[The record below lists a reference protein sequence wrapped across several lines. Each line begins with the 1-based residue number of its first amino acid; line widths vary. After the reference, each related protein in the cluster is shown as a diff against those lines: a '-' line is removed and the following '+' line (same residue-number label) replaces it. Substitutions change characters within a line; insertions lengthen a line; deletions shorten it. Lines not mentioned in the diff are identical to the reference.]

1 MRFEELSLGQTAT
14 IRKTIS
20 ESDILAY
27 AGLTGDFNPL
37 HVDAEYAART
47 RFGTR
52 IAHGMLTAG
61 LVSHVLGMRLPGT
74 GAIYLGQSLR
84 FTAPVRAGDTIE
96 ARAEVVELVPAQ
108 RRVRLKTVCENQ
120 LGEKV
125 LEGEALMM
133 IEEVA

>member
-1 MRFEELSLGQTAT
+1 MRFEELTLGQTAT
-14 IRKTIS
+14 IQKIIS
-20 ESDILAY
+20 EADIIAY
-27 AGLTGDFNPL
+27 AGLTGDFNPI

-74 GAIYLGQSLR
+74 GAIYLSQSLR

-96 ARAEVVELVPAQ
+96 ARAEVVELVPA
-108 RRVRLKTVCENQ
+108 RRWVRLKTVCQNQ

-125 LEGEALMM
+125 IEGEALMM
-133 IEEVA
+133 IEEVS

>member
-27 AGLTGDFNPL
+27 AGLTGDFNPV
-37 HVDAEYAART
+37 HVDAEYASRT
-47 RFGTR
+47 RFGSR

-96 ARAEVVELVPAQ
+96 ARAEVVELVPAK

-133 IEEVA
+133 IEEVP

>member
-27 AGLTGDFNPL
+27 AGLTGDFNPV

-47 RFGTR
+47 RFGSR

-96 ARAEVVELVPAQ
+96 ARAEVVELVPAK

-133 IEEVA
+133 IEEVP

>member
-1 MRFEELSLGQTAT
+1 MRFEELSLGQTAS

-27 AGLTGDFNPL
+27 AGLTGDFNPV

-96 ARAEVVELVPAQ
+96 ARAEVVELVPAK

-120 LGEKV
+120 LGEQV

-133 IEEVA
+133 IEEVP

>member
-1 MRFEELSLGQTAT
+1 MRFEELSLGQTAA

-27 AGLTGDFNPL
+27 AGLTGDFNPV

-47 RFGTR
+47 RFGSR

-61 LVSHVLGMRLPGT
+61 LVSHVLGMRLPGS

-96 ARAEVVELVPAQ
+96 ARAEVVELVPAK

-133 IEEVA
+133 IEEVP